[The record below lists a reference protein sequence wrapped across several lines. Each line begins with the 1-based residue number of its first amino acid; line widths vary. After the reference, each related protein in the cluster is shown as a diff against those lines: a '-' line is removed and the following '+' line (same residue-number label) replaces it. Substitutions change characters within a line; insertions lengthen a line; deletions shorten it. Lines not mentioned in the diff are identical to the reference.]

1 MEIISPAITVKAVG
15 ARQQACEGK
24 ILPMSHTEPN
34 TVEDGRSWPS
44 ISTKG
49 YAYVSHY
56 LMARFDAL
64 RHLFFVYPPLGEEGT
79 LHRVVSYC

>member
-1 MEIISPAITVKAVG
+1 MCTDGNKRLRNNDEAVG

-44 ISTKG
+44 ISTKQ
-49 YAYVSHY
+49 YPYVPHFS
-56 LMARFDAL
+56 MT
-64 RHLFFVYPPLGEEGT
+64 LFEMV
-79 LHRVVSYC
+79 